1 MSSSAAVSKKTVKK
15 ATESVAAPAVAPVA
29 VVDAPKKAVKKA
41 TASAAPSAAAG
52 TASPSPS
59 RAASPAARAPAAAP
73 APVEAAAPAPVEA
86 AAVVVTEERSLA
98 DEITALQQQLTT
110 IRDAASSAL
119 SALKRVARRAAQ
131 DVKEAGK
138 RRRKTRTTEEGAPR
152 KPNNFQTPVAIS
164 DELSAFLGGGK
175 NATMSRTEVNSK
187 MSAFVKSNHLN
198 EGQTI
203 HLTATPELTAAG
215 FNQKAAD
222 SLRKLLT
229 VPDGEKLTIFNI
241 QKYMSR
247 HYPKPT
253 ATA

>member
-15 ATESVAAPAVAPVA
+15 ATESVAAPAVVAPA

-41 TASAAPSAAAG
+41 TASTAPSPAAG
-52 TASPSPS
+52 TTSTAPSPSPS
-59 RAASPAARAPAAAP
+59 RAASPAARAPAP
-73 APVEAAAPAPVEA
+73 VPVEAAAPA
-86 AAVVVTEERSLA
+86 VVTEERSLA

-138 RRRKTRTTEEGAPR
+138 RRRKQRTTEEGAPR

-247 HYPKPT
+247 HYPKPA

>member
-15 ATESVAAPAVAPVA
+15 ATESVAAPAVVAAP
-29 VVDAPKKAVKKA
+29 VVDAPKKAIKKA
-41 TASAAPSAAAG
+41 TASAAPSAAP
-52 TASPSPS
+52 SPSPS
-59 RAASPAARAPAAAP
+59 RAASPAAHAPAAAP
-73 APVEAAAPAPVEA
+73 APVEAAAPAA
-86 AAVVVTEERSLA
+86 VTEERSLA

-247 HYPKPT
+247 HYPKPA

>member
-15 ATESVAAPAVAPVA
+15 ATEFVAAPTVGTSAAPA
-29 VVDAPKKAVKKA
+29 PVVDAPKKSAKKVASPAV
-41 TASAAPSAAAG
+41 ASSPAPAAG
-52 TASPSPS
+52 TGSAPPS
-59 RAASPAARAPAAAP
+59 RAASPSPTAGTSAAP
-73 APVEAAAPAPVEA
+73 EATASAPE
-86 AAVVVTEERSLA
+86 TSLA
-98 DEITALQQQLTT
+98 DEVTALQQQLTA

-138 RRRKTRTTEEGAPR
+138 RRRKSRTTEDGAPR

-247 HYPKPT
+247 HYPKP

>member
-1 MSSSAAVSKKTVKK
+1 MSSSATVSKKTVKK
-15 ATESVAAPAVAPVA
+15 ATESTASTAPVVVAPV
-29 VVDAPKKAVKKA
+29 VDASKKTVKKA
-41 TASAAPSAAAG
+41 SASAAP
-52 TASPSPS
+52 SPSPS
-59 RAASPAARAPAAAP
+59 RAGSPAPRAPAAVE
-73 APVEAAAPAPVEA
+73 APVETPVPAA
-86 AAVVVTEERSLA
+86 EERSLT
-98 DEITALQQQLTT
+98 DEITTLQQQLTT

-119 SALKRVARRAAQ
+119 SALKRIARRAAQ

-138 RRRKTRTTEEGAPR
+138 RRRKQRPTEDGTPR

-247 HYPKPT
+247 HYPKPA

>member
-1 MSSSAAVSKKTVKK
+1 MHSWKEMSSSAAVTKKTTKK
-15 ATESVAAPAVAPVA
+15 ATESVAAPAVGTSAPA
-29 VVDAPKKAVKKA
+29 VVDAPKKSVKKA
-41 TASAAPSAAAG
+41 ASTPSTSPATGTASA
-52 TASPSPS
+52 SPS
-59 RAASPAARAPAAAP
+59 RAASPARAPEVAPVAAAP
-73 APVEAAAPAPVEA
+73 EAVAAPE
-86 AAVVVTEERSLA
+86 TSLA
-98 DEITALQQQLTT
+98 DEVTALQQQLTA

-138 RRRKTRTTEEGAPR
+138 RRRKTRTAEDGAPR

-247 HYPKPT
+247 HYPKP